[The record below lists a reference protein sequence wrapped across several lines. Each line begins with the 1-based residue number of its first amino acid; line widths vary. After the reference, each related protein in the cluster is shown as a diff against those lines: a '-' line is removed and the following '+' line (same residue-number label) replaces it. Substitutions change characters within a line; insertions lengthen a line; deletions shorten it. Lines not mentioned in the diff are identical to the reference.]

1 MKLVP
6 KIIVLSAACVL
17 GLAVGFALRARTTE
31 RLNAGAS
38 GTSGTKS
45 SKGHSA
51 GDSNRASV
59 ASDDS
64 PLATQLE
71 RSLKISSGV
80 TRWLLW
86 VETLEKAGPAD
97 FPRLAR
103 LARGNPTAI
112 RFLALR
118 WLDLAPRHF
127 FDTLLTEV
135 RSGNSVWT
143 RELTDIL
150 FNEWPKRDPQGVID
164 ALNEAGDFGM
174 RDLWRH
180 RVADGIFNSDVERG
194 LRLMSE
200 WHIEN
205 YGPSMRAIWKWMAPD
220 PVHAAQFTLDNGVGY
235 AAQMTMDTIGKEWA
249 KTEPAA
255 ALAFASAHPGQ
266 LGSVLGA
273 SALKQWATTDFSQA
287 ADWLANTDERTLNRL
302 SPAFVETWAKTDAG
316 AALAWCDENLLGS
329 SLAQAV
335 RSVVTGAAEKDLT
348 AAAALV
354 TQMDPSPART
364 EAAVAVARKWMP
376 DLSSDKSVP
385 AEAVTWL
392 GSLDAESCRRVLE
405 EITWQWAT
413 SDAKTMAA
421 FLAQSPSQR
430 IPSSA
435 DSILGRQM
443 ARQDPLQ
450 ALDWASQL
458 PLDRGLNAGAAAY
471 AEWRNSQ
478 PDAATEWFNALP
490 SDDARRQPFF
500 KSAVETMA
508 WGSQAVA
515 QLAALSDS
523 ERAAA
528 KSIIQGLT
536 LPDDKRTR
544 LLEVLAK

>member
-6 KIIVLSAACVL
+6 KIIVLSTACVL
-17 GLAVGFALRARTTE
+17 GLAVGFALRARTTA
-31 RLNAGAS
+31 RLNAAVSGAS
-38 GTSGTKS
+38 GTKPSQ
-45 SKGHSA
+45 GHSS
-51 GDSNRASV
+51 GDSNRSFA
-59 ASDDS
+59 AKDDS
-64 PLATQLE
+64 PLATQLA

-86 VETLEKAGPAD
+86 IETLGKAGPAD

-103 LARGNPTAI
+103 MARGDPMAT

-127 FDTLLTEV
+127 FDTLLGEV
-135 RSGNSVWT
+135 RSGNSVST

-180 RVADGIFNSDVERG
+180 RVADSVFSTDVERG

-205 YGPSMRAIWKWMAPD
+205 YGPSMRAISKWMAPD
-220 PVHAAQFTLDNGVGY
+220 PVHAAQFTLDNSSGY
-235 AAQMTMDTIGKEWA
+235 AAQLTMDTIGKEWA
-249 KTEPAA
+249 KTDPAA
-255 ALAFASAHPGQ
+255 AMAFASAHPGQ
-266 LGSVLGA
+266 LGSTLGG
-273 SALKQWATTDFSQA
+273 SALKQWVTTDFSQA
-287 ADWLANTDERTLNRL
+287 ADWLANTDSRTLNRL
-302 SPAFVETWAKTDAG
+302 SPAFVEAWAKTDAG
-316 AALAWCDENLLGS
+316 AALAWCDENLSGS

-335 RSVVTGAAEKDLT
+335 RSVVTGAADKDLT

-354 TQMDPSPART
+354 AQMDPSPART
-364 EAAVAVARKWMP
+364 QAAVAVARKWMP
-376 DLSSDKSVP
+376 ELSSDKSVP
-385 AEAVTWL
+385 PEATTWL
-392 GSLDAESCRRVLE
+392 AGLDAESCRRVLE

-413 SDAKTMAA
+413 SDSKTMAA
-421 FLAQSPSQR
+421 FLAQSPSER
-430 IPSSA
+430 VPSST
-435 DSILGRQM
+435 DSILARQM
-443 ARQDPLQ
+443 ARQNPLQ
-450 ALDWASQL
+450 ALDWSSQL
-458 PLDRGLNAGAAAY
+458 PPGRALSAGAAAY

-478 PDAATEWFNALP
+478 PDAASEWFNALP
-490 SDDARRQPFF
+490 SDDPRRQPFF

-508 WGSQAVA
+508 WGSQAAA

-528 KSIIQGLT
+528 RSIIQGLT
-536 LPDDKRTR
+536 LPIDKRTR
-544 LLEVLAK
+544 LLEVLGK